1 MKKKLLIFSLCFLYF
16 LIIGGI
22 GCFTLFDTKQNE
34 NIAYEDDS
42 QLEVEVVDKIDND
55 KNKEIIDNYIN
66 QYNNDDVK
74 GEISIINTDYKKA
87 LMQYSNND
95 YYLNHLEDGT
105 SSFMGS
111 IYLDFRVDIDNS
123 RKLLVFGHNSSNVDM
138 PFKILEEYY
147 DYDYYKEHQYI
158 KIITKNKTRLYQI
171 YSVHVEVSDFS
182 YMATEF
188 DNEDEWYK
196 HINTLKERSMYDTG
210 VMVDKDDKILILQTC
225 STHRKYSR
233 YNQKFLLIVAK
244 EISDI

>member
-1 MKKKLLIFSLCFLYF
+1 M
-16 LIIGGI
+16 IIGFI
-22 GCFTLFDTKQNE
+22 GCSTLFYN
-34 NIAYEDDS
+34 NHDDKIINDNDN
-42 QLEVEVVDKIDND
+42 QLGIEVVDNLDDD
-55 KNKEIIDNYIN
+55 KNEEIVNSYIDK
-66 QYNNDDVK
+66 YNNDDVK

-105 SSFMGS
+105 SNFMGS

-123 RKLLVFGHNSSNVDM
+123 NKLLIFGHNSSNVDM

-196 HINTLKERSMYDTG
+196 HINTFKERSMYDTG
-210 VMVDKDDKILILQTC
+210 VTVDKDDKILILQTC
-225 STHRKYSR
+225 STHRKYSK
-233 YNQKFLLIVAK
+233 YNQKFLLVVAK
-244 EISDI
+244 EVSDM